1 MAELTGTEARKTW
14 ESAAPGWAEWE
25 NVLADGLRD
34 ATDTMLDMA
43 GVGSGMRVLDLA
55 CGAGS
60 QSIQAAARVGSD
72 GRVVASDIS
81 ATMLSHVR
89 ENAKRRGI
97 ENIETLESAAE
108 DLPAASDKFDA
119 AICRLGLMLFPDP
132 VGAST
137 AVRNALISGA
147 KFAPL
152 VFTTPSNNP
161 FMSRPM
167 QILLHHAE
175 KEPPSPG
182 QPGIFALGAPGL
194 LESKLID
201 SGYSNIAT
209 KVVRAPLKLDSASEA
224 LEMMRTAFGAYRAVV
239 ADLSEGARNAAWA
252 DVGEFLKQF
261 ENDAGWETELEVIIG
276 SGSALG

>member
-81 ATMLSHVR
+81 ATMLGHVR

-108 DLPAASDKFDA
+108 DLPAASDRFDA

-137 AVRNALISGA
+137 AVRNALMPGA
-147 KFAPL
+147 RFAPL
-152 VFTTPSNNP
+152 VFTTPSSNP

-209 KVVRAPLKLDSASEA
+209 KVVRAPLKLDKASEA

-276 SGSALG
+276 SGSASG

>member
-209 KVVRAPLKLDSASEA
+209 KVVRAPLKLDKASEA

-239 ADLSEGARNAAWA
+239 ADLGEGARNAAWA

>member
-72 GRVVASDIS
+72 GSVVASDIS

-108 DLPAASDKFDA
+108 DLPAASDRFDA

-167 QILLHHAE
+167 QILLHHAG

-201 SGYSNIAT
+201 SGYSNIVT

-239 ADLSEGARNAAWA
+239 ADLSEGTRNAAWA

-276 SGSALG
+276 SGSASG

>member
-1 MAELTGTEARKTW
+1 MAESNGTEAAKTW

-72 GRVVASDIS
+72 GSVVASDIS

-152 VFTTPSNNP
+152 VFTTPLNNP

-167 QILLHHAE
+167 QILLHHAG

-201 SGYSNIAT
+201 SGYSNIVT

-239 ADLSEGARNAAWA
+239 ADLSEGTRNAAWT

-276 SGSALG
+276 SGSASG

>member
-72 GRVVASDIS
+72 GRVVASDIW

-108 DLPAASDKFDA
+108 DLPAASDRFDA

-209 KVVRAPLKLDSASEA
+209 KVVRAPLKLDKASEA
-224 LEMMRTAFGAYRAVV
+224 LERMRTAFGAYRAVV
-239 ADLSEGARNAAWA
+239 ADLS
-252 DVGEFLKQF
+252 
-261 ENDAGWETELEVIIG
+261 
-276 SGSALG
+276 

>member
-108 DLPAASDKFDA
+108 DLPAASDRFDA

-137 AVRNALISGA
+137 AVRNVLISGA

-209 KVVRAPLKLDSASEA
+209 KVVRAPLKLDKASEA

-261 ENDAGWETELEVIIG
+261 ENDAEWETELEVIIG

>member
-108 DLPAASDKFDA
+108 DLPAASDRFDA

-137 AVRNALISGA
+137 AVRNVLISGA

-167 QILLHHAE
+167 QILLHHAG

-209 KVVRAPLKLDSASEA
+209 KVVRAPLKLDTASEA

-239 ADLSEGARNAAWA
+239 ADLSEGTRNAAWA

-276 SGSALG
+276 SGSASG